1 LEEAFAINQRAMHLA
16 VRVSPYY
23 FRFAAIDE
31 IWLNLA
37 KGDIPKAAQRC
48 AEIEPLMNDDEKR
61 GMFLLGKASL
71 LFAQGYYSEI
81 LPVVEEPMREL
92 EQGGAN
98 WYLINLMP
106 IQALALQASG
116 REEDALNILRHCLTL
131 AEPEGYVRAFVE
143 KGSPMARLLQT
154 ALRQGIETQYITGLL
169 SAFNLPTVTLESG
182 TAAFRY
188 SGGKL
193 IEPLSERELEV
204 LRFLNTNLSTPEIAR
219 EMILA
224 PSTIR
229 THVRNIYAKL
239 DAHGRIEAIQKAKDL
254 DLI

>member
-1 LEEAFAINQRAMHLA
+1 
-16 VRVSPYY
+16 
-23 FRFAAIDE
+23 
-31 IWLNLA
+31 
-37 KGDIPKAAQRC
+37 
-48 AEIEPLMNDDEKR
+48 MNDCEKK
-61 GMFLLGKASL
+61 GMFLLVKVSL
-71 LFAQGYYSEI
+71 LYAQGYYAEI
-81 LPVVEEPMREL
+81 LSVLEEPMREL

-106 IQALALQASG
+106 IQALALKALG
-116 REEDALNILRHCLTL
+116 REEDALNILSHCLTL

-154 ALRQGIETQYITGLL
+154 ALRQGIETQYITELL
-169 SAFNLPTVTLESG
+169 PAFNLHVESYESR
-182 TAAFRY
+182 TPAARF
-188 SGGKL
+188 SGARL

-239 DAHGRIEAIQKAKDL
+239 GTHGRIEAIQKAKDL